1 MRLTIKQRLL
11 LMNLATLVFVSL
23 VGLVGYYAV
32 SVLDGSMD
40 AISTNSS
47 AMKDQLQADQ
57 AHDALRADVLAA
69 RLAAEKNDPAEI
81 KEVRQDTAEHIAL
94 FRKLIKEMD
103 GASTDAEV
111 HRAMEQ
117 VRPDVERYLKSAEEM
132 VALSLTNPTTAQT
145 KFPAFMDT
153 FRVLEKSMASLSDL
167 IEKNS
172 EATKAVGDDAV
183 VKSRIHILG
192 FGLLAV
198 VVSLV
203 VGQMMSRA
211 ILVPLGEAV
220 DFAARVAKGDLSSQ
234 IEVADLDVTETGQLK
249 RALRE
254 MNGSLHGIVSQVRGG
269 TDAIALASGEIAAGN
284 MDLSARTESQAS
296 SLEETASSMEEM
308 TSAVRQNSSNAG
320 EANKLASSAA
330 DVATRGGAVMAQV
343 VETMGS
349 ISASSQKIV
358 DIIAVIEGIAFQT
371 NILALNA
378 AVEAAR
384 AGEQGRGFAVVASEV
399 RDLAQRSA
407 AAAKEIKT
415 LIGDSVDKVAIGSKL
430 VGEAGRTMDEVVA
443 SVRHVTEIMGEITAA
458 SQEQSTGIEQVNQA
472 IAQMDEVTQQNAA
485 LVEEGA
491 AAAAGLQDQA
501 SNLSHVVSVFR
512 LDDTHTTAVMMTA
525 TSLVSAHGRSRPK
538 TAPDISYTLKLK

>member
-32 SVLDGSMD
+32 HVLDGSMD

-69 RLAAEKNDPAEI
+69 RLASGKNDPAEI

-94 FRKLIKEMD
+94 FRKLIKDMD

-111 HRAMEQ
+111 RRAMDQ
-117 VRPDVERYLKSAEEM
+117 VRPDVERYLKSAEQM
-132 VALSLTNPTTAQT
+132 VELSLTDPPAAQT
-145 KFPAFMDT
+145 RFPAFMDS
-153 FRVLEKSMASLSDL
+153 FRVLEKSMAALSDL

-172 EATKAVGDDAV
+172 EATKAVGDEAV
-183 VKSRIHILG
+183 VKSRIHIIG

-203 VGQMMSRA
+203 VGQMISRS
-211 ILVPLGEAV
+211 ILTPLGEAV

-234 IEVADLDVTETGQLK
+234 IAVSEQDVTETGQLK

-254 MNGSLHGIVSQVRGG
+254 MNESLHGIVSQVRGG

-308 TSAVRQNSSNAG
+308 TSAVRQNSNNAG
-320 EANKLASSAA
+320 EANTLASSAA
-330 DVATRGGAVMAQV
+330 AVATRGGEVMAQV
-343 VETMGS
+343 VTTMGN
-349 ISASSQKIV
+349 INASSQKIV

-399 RDLAQRSA
+399 RGLAQRSD
-407 AAAKEIKT
+407 AAAKEVRQ
-415 LIGDSVDKVAIGSKL
+415 LIEASAAQVGAGSAL
-430 VGEAGRTMDEVVA
+430 VGQAGGTMEEIV
-443 SVRHVTEIMGEITAA
+443 SSIQRVTTIVGEIAIA
-458 SQEQSTGIEQVNQA
+458 SREQEMGIDQVNQA
-472 IAQMDEVTQQNAA
+472 IGTIDSATQQNAA
-485 LVEEGA
+485 LVEQA
-491 AAAAGLQDQA
+491 AAAAGALQEQA
-501 SNLSHVVSVFR
+501 GRLADAVKVFR
-512 LDDTHTTAVMMTA
+512 LG
-525 TSLVSAHGRSRPK
+525 S
-538 TAPDISYTLKLK
+538 

>member
-11 LMNLATLVFVSL
+11 LINLLTLVFVGL
-23 VGLVGYYAV
+23 VGGVGYYAV
-32 SVLDGSMD
+32 HVLDASMD

-69 RLAAEKNDPAEI
+69 RLAAEKNEPAEI
-81 KEVRQDTAEHIAL
+81 KEVRQDTTEHIAL

-103 GASTDAEV
+103 AAATDAEV

-132 VALSLTNPTTAQT
+132 VELSLSNPPAAQA

-153 FRVLEKSMASLSDL
+153 FRVLEKSMAALSDL

-172 EATKAVGDDAV
+172 ASTKEVGDEAV
-183 VKSRIHILG
+183 VKSRIHIIG
-192 FGLLAV
+192 FGVLAV

-203 VGQMMSRA
+203 VGQMISRS
-211 ILVPLGEAV
+211 ILRPLDEAV
-220 DFAARVAKGDLSSQ
+220 GFASRVAHGDLSSQ
-234 IEVADLDVTETGQLK
+234 IAVEDEDVTETGRLK

-254 MNGSLHGIVSQVRGG
+254 MNGSLHGIVSQVRTG

-284 MDLSARTESQAS
+284 LDLSSRTESQAS

-308 TSAVRQNSSNAG
+308 TSAVRQNSANAG
-320 EANKLASSAA
+320 EANQLASSAA
-330 DVATRGGAVMAQV
+330 QVATRGGEVMTQV
-343 VETMGS
+343 VATMGG
-349 ISASSQKIV
+349 INASSQKIV

-399 RDLAQRSA
+399 RSLAHRSD
-407 AAAKEIKT
+407 AAAKEVRQ
-415 LIGDSVDKVAIGSKL
+415 LIEASAAQVGEGSAL
-430 VGEAGRTMDEVVA
+430 VGQAGGTMEEI
-443 SVRHVTEIMGEITAA
+443 VTSIQRVTAIVGEIAAA
-458 SQEQSTGIEQVNQA
+458 SREQEMGIDQVNQA
-472 IAQMDEVTQQNAA
+472 IGTIDSATQQNAA
-485 LVEEGA
+485 LVEQA
-491 AAAAGLQDQA
+491 AAAAGALQEQA
-501 SNLSHVVSVFR
+501 GRLAEAVKVFR
-512 LDDTHTTAVMMTA
+512 LT
-525 TSLVSAHGRSRPK
+525 
-538 TAPDISYTLKLK
+538 

>member
-1 MRLTIKQRLL
+1 MRLTIKQRLW

-32 SVLDGSMD
+32 HVLDQSMD

-69 RLAAEKNDPAEI
+69 RLAAEKNDPAEV

-94 FRKLIKEMD
+94 FRRLIKEMD
-103 GASTDAEV
+103 AASTDGEV
-111 HRAMEQ
+111 RRAMEQ
-117 VRPDVERYLKSAEEM
+117 VRPDVDRYLKSAEEM
-132 VALSLTNPTTAQT
+132 VELSLTNPAAAQT
-145 KFPAFMDT
+145 KFPAFMET
-153 FRVLEKSMASLSDL
+153 FRVLEKSMAALSDL

-172 EATKAVGDDAV
+172 DATKAVGDAAV
-183 VKSRIHILG
+183 VQSRLYILG

-198 VVSLV
+198 AVSLL
-203 VGQMMSRA
+203 VGQMMARA
-211 ILVPLGEAV
+211 ILGPLGEAV
-220 DFAARVAKGDLSSQ
+220 DFAARVAKGDLSSRM
-234 IEVADLDVTETGQLK
+234 EVADLDVTETGQLK

-254 MNGSLHGIVSQVRGG
+254 MNLSLHGIVSQVRGG

-296 SLEETASSMEEM
+296 SLQQTASSMEEM

-343 VETMGS
+343 VATMGG

-399 RDLAQRSA
+399 RGLAQRSD
-407 AAAKEIKT
+407 AAAKEVRQ
-415 LIGDSVDKVAIGSKL
+415 LIEASAAQVGEGSAL
-430 VGEAGRTMDEVVA
+430 VGQAGGTMEEI
-443 SVRHVTEIMGEITAA
+443 VTSIERVTTIVGEIATA
-458 SQEQSTGIEQVNQA
+458 SREQEMGIDQVNQA
-472 IAQMDEVTQQNAA
+472 IGTIDSATQQNAA
-485 LVEEGA
+485 LVEQA
-491 AAAAGLQDQA
+491 AAAAAALQDQA
-501 SNLSHVVSVFR
+501 DRLAEAVKVFR
-512 LDDTHTTAVMMTA
+512 LAN
-525 TSLVSAHGRSRPK
+525 
-538 TAPDISYTLKLK
+538 